1 MFFNKLKREN
11 SAKKIWVFDYLKV
24 WNQCSN
30 LFYLWGKQGE
40 ILLFSGFCLLYINI
54 SLFAM
59 LSTLLITVGTVV
71 ALIFGLGK
79 NCSSQ
84 IWVKESQESLIK

>member
-1 MFFNKLKREN
+1 MIFNRLKREN
-11 SAKKIWVFDYLKV
+11 SAKKV

-40 ILLFSGFCLLYINI
+40 ILLFSRFCLLYINI

-71 ALIFGLGK
+71 ALIFGFGK
-79 NCSSQ
+79 NRSSQ
-84 IWVKESQESLIK
+84 IWVKESQESLIKKYSLLH